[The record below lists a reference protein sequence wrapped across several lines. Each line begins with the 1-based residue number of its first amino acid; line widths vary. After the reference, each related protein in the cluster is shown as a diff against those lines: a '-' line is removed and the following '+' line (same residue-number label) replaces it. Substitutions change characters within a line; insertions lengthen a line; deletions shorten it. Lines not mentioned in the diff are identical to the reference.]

1 MAADLPAAGRGDRR
15 EGATPA
21 LNTSPASRVTMTAHH
36 ERNDEALVRRV
47 RAGDDDAYGV
57 LVGRYMK
64 AAYAVAL
71 SVTGRHED
79 AEDAVQESFMVALQ
93 RLEECRNPERFAG
106 WLLTIVRNRSRNL
119 VRRESLRAVEPIPP
133 GAAGGGPAPDTVTER
148 AELRERL
155 MEALE
160 TLPPVQR
167 EIVLLHDL
175 EGWKHREIADRLDL
189 PSGTV
194 RSHLHFAR
202 KALRGVLRG
211 PLNQGEHR

>member
-1 MAADLPAAGRGDRR
+1 
-15 EGATPA
+15 
-21 LNTSPASRVTMTAHH
+21 MTAHH
-36 ERNDEALVRRV
+36 EPSDAVLVRRI
-47 RAGDDDAYGV
+47 RTGDDGAYGA

-64 AAYAVAL
+64 SAYAVAY

-79 AEDAVQESFMVALQ
+79 AEDAVQESFLVALQ
-93 RLEECRNPERFAG
+93 RLDECRNPERFAG

-119 VRRESLRAVEPIPP
+119 VRRESLRSADPIPP
-133 GAAGGGPAPDTVTER
+133 GTSNRGPGPDRVTEQV
-148 AELRERL
+148 ELREQL
-155 MEALE
+155 QEALE

-202 KALRGVLRG
+202 KALRSVLG
-211 PLNQGEHR
+211 GSLNLSER